1 MKKSGLIIILCALL
15 VLVGLN
21 SFYTVEENQ
30 FACTVRFS
38 EIIST
43 TDTAGLHFKVP
54 FIDTISY
61 FSKATQFYDIP
72 PSEVLTSDKQNMTAD
87 CYVLWRIEDPK
98 KFYQT
103 LGTTAA
109 AEQRLNATTYNE
121 LKTVMGTLA
130 QADIINMEDG
140 AERNAIYEG
149 INAKVD
155 AQAKTYGITVEDV
168 KIKRFDLPQSNE
180 NAVYSRM
187 ISERNQM
194 AEKYTADGNYDA
206 SIIRNDVD
214 KQVNIIISNAQA
226 EAAKLEAEGEAEYM
240 RMLAEAYDTADKKE
254 FYEFTIALD
263 ALKQSLTGDEKT
275 IILDADSALA
285 QILTGN

>member
-1 MKKSGLIIILCALL
+1 MKKNVFLTALFVLLL
-15 VLVGLN
+15 VVLLN
-21 SFYTVEENQ
+21 SFYTVGEDQ

-43 TDTAGLHFKVP
+43 TGTAGLHFKVP
-54 FIDTISY
+54 FVDNISY

-103 LGTTAA
+103 LGTTAV
-109 AEQRLNATTYNE
+109 AEQRLDAITYNE
-121 LKTVMGTLA
+121 LKNVMGTLA

-140 AERNAIYEG
+140 AERNTIYEG
-149 INAKVD
+149 INVKVD
-155 AQAKTYGITVEDV
+155 TLAQVYGIRVEDV

-240 RMLAEAYDTADKKE
+240 RMLAAAYDSEDKKD

-263 ALKQSLTGDEKT
+263 ALKQSLTGSEKT